1 MRLFQ
6 SERDLCLDVLASHG
20 KARAR
25 ASAVTAAKKSLK
37 AIAEG
42 ARTTPASTEGIA
54 KVAELD
60 PHIPPAGRG
69 REVFACFPVLPELVV
84 PLALLG
90 VGQHFVGFVYPFESL
105 FCGFVSRVN
114 VRVKLARQLSVR
126 LLDLILGRRFGNA
139 QDFIVI
145 SKLHRHRSSLL
156 SRTLVHQSE
165 NTMMHY
171 SDRLSLRSQRN
182 RLHQPQ
188 KRSHEFHEFL
198 A

>member
-37 AIAEG
+37 EIAEG

-69 REVFACFPVLPELVV
+69 REVFACFAVLPELVG

-90 VGQHFVGFVYPFESL
+90 VGQPFRGALYALRRPFVVF
-105 FCGFVSRVN
+105 
-114 VRVKLARQLSVR
+114 
-126 LLDLILGRRFGNA
+126 
-139 QDFIVI
+139 
-145 SKLHRHRSSLL
+145 
-156 SRTLVHQSE
+156 
-165 NTMMHY
+165 
-171 SDRLSLRSQRN
+171 
-182 RLHQPQ
+182 
-188 KRSHEFHEFL
+188 
-198 A
+198 